1 VQNIA
6 TDNPSPVVANQD
18 CGSFLG
24 ARIEAQRNLEGD
36 REALE
41 TGSLPKPTSSGAG
54 VRPAR
59 IDLLRDLRSL
69 DEAASRFTQCINGAT
84 AGSVTVPRSCS
95 SEQILNFQMNHQG
108 EMEREIPIMRI
119 SGDSAF
125 FYEAG
130 MTIDADGAPNAYHPD
145 NTGLDDLANAGGP
158 GHWEGLAKDNFG
170 EPFVQGPGDPY
181 PGYYV
186 SATALTDR
194 TKMLS
199 DPARYVD
206 ATHVPYIVLPGGMA
220 RSIGMRPGDFSVVY
234 NPRNGQSSYAIFGDV
249 GPYDRIGEGS
259 IALARNLGV
268 HEDARNGGGRRG
280 MMYLLFPG
288 SGDGQPKTVSEISAA
303 ADRLLQAW
311 GGIDLLTSCFKAPA
325 TQQVAGAN

>member
-1 VQNIA
+1 MSRLRILPAVRILPVVWIVLLAGLGNPAHAQQPPVQNIA

-125 FYEAG
+125 FY
-130 MTIDADGAPNAYHPD
+130 
-145 NTGLDDLANAGGP
+145 
-158 GHWEGLAKDNFG
+158 
-170 EPFVQGPGDPY
+170 
-181 PGYYV
+181 
-186 SATALTDR
+186 
-194 TKMLS
+194 
-199 DPARYVD
+199 
-206 ATHVPYIVLPGGMA
+206 
-220 RSIGMRPGDFSVVY
+220 
-234 NPRNGQSSYAIFGDV
+234 
-249 GPYDRIGEGS
+249 
-259 IALARNLGV
+259 
-268 HEDARNGGGRRG
+268 
-280 MMYLLFPG
+280 
-288 SGDGQPKTVSEISAA
+288 
-303 ADRLLQAW
+303 
-311 GGIDLLTSCFKAPA
+311 
-325 TQQVAGAN
+325 